1 MVDISLRAP
10 RGARLFTHPRGPCPA
25 RGGLRLFHGA
35 LMQILIVTLFV
46 ALCAYGAYVALSAT
60 EAGTLIAPSQGRLQ
74 SVEAALQ

>member
-1 MVDISLRAP
+1 
-10 RGARLFTHPRGPCPA
+10 
-25 RGGLRLFHGA
+25 
-35 LMQILIVTLFV
+35 MQILIVTLFV